1 MALGWK
7 EPFQLGL
14 KQKFCFSRKKLTKSY
29 KNFHENFRENK
40 NSCEKW
46 RGKQKYRKKSK
57 FQEANEVF
65 KSWRNAVDQRIR
77 VMFKNKWEKP
87 CKIIV

>member
-57 FQEANEVF
+57 FQEANEVS
-65 KSWRNAVDQRIR
+65 KLKECSGPTDPGNVQKQMRKT
-77 VMFKNKWEKP
+77 M
-87 CKIIV
+87 